1 MGEDADF
8 IGRGWA
14 HPVRVNARGGI
25 ALLEGDAELEAAIRL
40 VLQTM
45 PGERVMRPSFGCSV
59 WEHSFDAAEP
69 NVLGSIERR
78 VRDALGQWEPRIDV
92 EHVSVRAHPEQPG
105 RVDIELSYVARAT
118 NDLRNLVHPFY
129 VIPQEGE

>member
-1 MGEDADF
+1 MGDGVDF

-25 ALLEGDAELEAAIRL
+25 ALLESDAELEAAIRL

-69 NVLGSIERR
+69 NVLGSIEQG
-78 VRDALGQWEPRIDV
+78 VRDALGQWEPRISV
-92 EHVSVRAHPEQPG
+92 ERVSVEPNPVQPG
-105 RVDIELSYVARAT
+105 RVDIDVAYLVRAT
-118 NDLRNLVHPFY
+118 NDVRNLVHPFY
-129 VIPQEGE
+129 VIPEEGE